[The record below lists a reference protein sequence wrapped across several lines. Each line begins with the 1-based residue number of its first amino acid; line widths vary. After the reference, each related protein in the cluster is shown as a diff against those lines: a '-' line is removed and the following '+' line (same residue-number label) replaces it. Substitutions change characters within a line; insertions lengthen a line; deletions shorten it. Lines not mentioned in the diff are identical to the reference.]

1 MRLGKFFIFFAGVM
15 FLLPESHL
23 RVLNLKFEVIF
34 KVWVHTLVV
43 TDSRRC
49 SRAQR
54 GWQGGHKTPTPNNCG
69 SEKSQKCR
77 KYFLQYSTF
86 NPTKTL
92 GSSMVARSLFL
103 FPGPMSPRYAP
114 VSQYC
119 FIHGSALIK
128 PFIIF
133 DTFLQ

>member
-23 RVLNLKFEVIF
+23 RVLDLKFEVIF

-54 GWQGGHKTPTPNNCG
+54 GWQGGTKPRHRITVG
-69 SEKSQKCR
+69 QKSPK
-77 KYFLQYSTF
+77 SVANTF
-86 NPTKTL
+86 FNT
-92 GSSMVARSLFL
+92 V
-103 FPGPMSPRYAP
+103 
-114 VSQYC
+114 
-119 FIHGSALIK
+119 HLI
-128 PFIIF
+128 P
-133 DTFLQ
+133 QRP